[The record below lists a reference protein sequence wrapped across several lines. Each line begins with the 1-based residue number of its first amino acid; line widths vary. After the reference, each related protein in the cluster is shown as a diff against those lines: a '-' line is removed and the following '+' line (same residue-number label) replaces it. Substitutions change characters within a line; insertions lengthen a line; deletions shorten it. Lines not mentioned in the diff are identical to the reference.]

1 MYESPIEM
9 FSVTNYVDTISKQID
24 EQIEEATLS
33 AVTKIGVNVNK
44 EELIKALNYDRRQ
57 YEKGYADGKRNGIEW
72 HPYPEEKP
80 SATDA
85 YYLVTTNYGGKLKVM
100 TSWWIDSQY
109 RFGVVED
116 RVLAWA
122 ELPEPYRRENE
133 DGTD

>member
-1 MYESPIEM
+1 M
-9 FSVTNYVDTISKQID
+9 TN
-24 EQIEEATLS
+24 EEAIHILRDSKPSTIMKEGKVLDRVAS
-33 AVTKIGVNVNK
+33 VCIAIDMAIESLKHTTCYLDSPCEYQNPDIKIPKV
-44 EELIKALNYDRRQ
+44 Q
-57 YEKGYADGKRNGIEW
+57 GIVW

-122 ELPEPYRRENE
+122 ELPEPYRKENA